1 MSVCEQLES
10 FISASLNK
18 NQEVFYYGQR
28 IKSLTCEEGKG
39 ERGEN
44 VHIGFFARET
54 EIFITEN
61 GASSTREKNFQF
73 KFLSMK
79 SKKVK
84 IVQPDKETMCVV
96 QSCSEMPN
104 TVMLELKIK

>member
-1 MSVCEQLES
+1 MSVCEQLKS

-54 EIFITEN
+54 EVFITEN
-61 GASSTREKNFQF
+61 GASLTREKNFQF
-73 KFLSMK
+73 QFLSMK
-79 SKKVK
+79 SKKLK
-84 IVQPDKETMCVV
+84 IVQPDEETMCVV

-104 TVMLELKIK
+104 IVMFEFKIK